1 MPQLVPFYFLNQ
13 LTYGLLLIYLIL
25 VLVST
30 KILPYIIELYII
42 RMTIS
47 KL

>member
-13 LTYGLLLIYLIL
+13 LTYGFIGLYLIL
-25 VLVST
+25 ILVSQY
-30 KILPYIIELYII
+30 ILPYIIQLYII
-42 RMTIS
+42 RMIIS

>member
-13 LTYGLLLIYLIL
+13 LTYGFIL
-25 VLVST
+25 VYSILWLVS
-30 KILPYIIELYII
+30 KIILPYIIQLYII
-42 RMTIS
+42 RMTIA